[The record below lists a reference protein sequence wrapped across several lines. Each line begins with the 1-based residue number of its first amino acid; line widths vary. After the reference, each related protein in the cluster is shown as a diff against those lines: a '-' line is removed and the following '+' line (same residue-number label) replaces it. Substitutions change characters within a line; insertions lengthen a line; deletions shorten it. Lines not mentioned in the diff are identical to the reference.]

1 MLTLQFGT
9 KATPFF
15 PRNCIL
21 VYCTFF
27 LIPSIPSHQPL
38 ALPCSPHR
46 EEVALEVEV
55 GVVAAVL
62 PEVDS
67 ETVVVEAGKM
77 GWS

>member
-9 KATPFF
+9 KDTPFF
-15 PRNCIL
+15 PGNCIS

-38 ALPCSPHR
+38 VLPCSPHQ
-46 EEVALEVEV
+46 EEVALEV
-55 GVVAAVL
+55 GVAVL

-67 ETVVVEAGKM
+67 EAAVVEAGKM